1 MEEIWK
7 DVVGWEGIYKV
18 SNLGRVRSLDRHVK
32 GKMRDGKNIK
42 GKILFQR
49 YDKDGYLTVHLRD
62 ADSEKNKLCKV
73 HRIVAEAFIPKIEGK
88 DSIDHINS
96 IRDDNRVENLRWCT
110 VKENA
115 SFPMAKENKSIAT
128 KNSYDK
134 YPKLRR
140 MRSDTLSKNKKIKIK
155 VYKGNEFLG
164 FFDSILDFSN
174 KYNLIA
180 SSVYGSFRRNR
191 DYKGYILERV

>member
-18 SNLGRVRSLDRHVK
+18 SNLGRVRSLNRHVK
-32 GKMRDGKNIK
+32 GKMRNGKDIK
-42 GKILFQR
+42 GRILIQR

-62 ADSEKNKLCKV
+62 ANTERNKLCKV

-110 VKENA
+110 NKENIN
-115 SFPMAKENKSIAT
+115 FPIAKENRRTAV

-134 YPKLRR
+134 YPELRKI
-140 MRSDTLSKNKKIKIK
+140 RSKDIGYLNCIK
-155 VYKGNEFLG
+155 VRAFKDGNMLGDFNSISDAAKELGLPYGGLHQRFKKGIE
-164 FFDSILDFSN
+164 
-174 KYNLIA
+174 
-180 SSVYGSFRRNR
+180 
-191 DYKGYILERV
+191 YKGYRLERI